1 MHYLIIAVLAFALS
15 MLGCEGKTGPAGPTG
30 AAGAAGPTGAAGPQG
45 STGPAGPAGPAGA
58 EGPQGPKGDKGDTGA
73 AGPAGPQGE
82 QGEQGPAGPM
92 GPAGPQGES
101 GIPSDLPGNILA
113 AVHHVI
119 IFQDGEKK
127 ADARRYNESA
137 GYDNSHANVSG
148 RETGV
153 LVDGTLTFN
162 AVAAA
167 QDGNPIAAMFTWEV
181 DDPIVASVED
191 DGAGTATV
199 TGQRRGDTKLIVK
212 SPDRGIKIEIP
223 FSVHNA
229 VKGIVIETMDDTT
242 VQKGNSIMITATAYD
257 AKQTDAEGAEGNPVP
272 GVTFAWSSSSGAA
285 TVNTGDPHSNKTPQI
300 KAAAAGSADIQASV
314 GSVKSNKI
322 KVNVYDID
330 NPSRRMLPIA
340 GRFEADYTAAVAD
353 DPATTDDETVAE
365 AMTPASFTITVLLQE
380 QQIATTGDN
389 AGDLVWVNIVG
400 DVKFESLNTSVL
412 TLNSTVT
419 ISAADTGAVAT
430 IDVDDTN
437 DEGVENTGQAG
448 GGSVVGV
455 GTATVRV
462 TSDFA
467 STKHYQVVIE

>member
-101 GIPSDLPGNILA
+101 GVPSDLPGNILA

-127 ADARRYNESA
+127 DDARRYNESD

-148 RETGV
+148 RTTGV
-153 LVDGTLTFN
+153 IVDGTLTFN

-167 QDGNPIAAMFTWEV
+167 QDGNPIPVMFTWEV

-199 TGQRRGDTKLIVK
+199 SGLRRGDTKLIVK

-229 VKGIVIETMDDTT
+229 VKGIVITRTSAAGAVE
-242 VQKGNSIMITATAYD
+242 KGDPVMITAVAYD
-257 AKQTDAEGAEGNPVP
+257 KASGDDKTTNDGNDVP
-272 GVTFAWSSSSGAA
+272 GVSFSWSSSNTSVA
-285 TVNTGDPHSNKTPQI
+285 TVDAKDNDMPTIKTH
-300 KAAAAGSADIQASV
+300 AAGTAKIQASI
-314 GSVKSNKI
+314 GELKSNEI
-322 KVNVYDID
+322 TVEVYDVEA
-330 NPSRRMLPIA
+330 PERRMVVITSAFPLTFA
-340 GRFEADYTAAVAD
+340 ANVDTA
-353 DPATTDDETVAE
+353 
-365 AMTPASFTITVLLQE
+365 
-380 QQIATTGDN
+380 
-389 AGDLVWVNIVG
+389 
-400 DVKFESLNTSVL
+400 
-412 TLNSTVT
+412 
-419 ISAADTGAVAT
+419 
-430 IDVDDTN
+430 
-437 DEGVENTGQAG
+437 
-448 GGSVVGV
+448 
-455 GTATVRV
+455 TATVDDRTFNFGTHSSIAVKVQQRGIGTDGDIAWVDVADGV
-462 TSDFA
+462 TVTYTSLNSGLLNLAAEDPPVNTANTATVDGITSVASYPMADTDIGAMLPKTLGTHSVTVRITTPFA
-467 STKHYQVVIE
+467 SAKHVNVTINVTGR